1 MGNVTLQV
9 NFGPIARAPL
19 PFTCRMLGDASA
31 ADLEV
36 AKAPQSK
43 KHEVMFPIGLPD
55 QGYFDWVDSL
65 LEKNP
70 SYTEISDRKI
80 LEWATKSG
88 VWRPKAQ
95 GGTSSNDKPD
105 MKFGIP
111 LMDDLSVHRVLNAI
125 APTLKRNYIVPELKS
140 NLIAAERTNTLLKF
154 SASEFKKTA
163 TVIMG
168 EPNDEYKTKVRA
180 LVLANKK
187 SQAELEKKKKAQEE
201 ERKRLLE
208 EKKRK
213 AEED

>member
-111 LMDDLSVHRVLNAI
+111 LMDDLSVQRVLNAI
-125 APTLKRNYIVPELKS
+125 APTLNRSYIIPELRS
-140 NLIAAERTNTLLKF
+140 NLLATERKNFLLKF
-154 SASEFKKTA
+154 SANEFKKVC
-163 TVIMG
+163 TVMMG
-168 EPNDEYKTKVRA
+168 EPTAEYKSKVRA
-180 LVLANKK
+180 LILADKK
-187 SQAELEKKKKAQEE
+187 SKAEAEKKRKAQEE
-201 ERKRLLE
+201 ERR
-208 EKKRK
+208 
-213 AEED
+213 